1 MTIREWIRNREI
13 HGKPMFSLDVLR
25 KAFPQM
31 SEQSILNALSR
42 LKKECVLY
50 SPYSSF
56 YVTLPPQYVLRGAV
70 PAYYYMDPLMTALGH
85 SYYFGLLSA
94 AVLWGAAH
102 QRPQRD
108 IVVTTR
114 PRLSLSSTS
123 KRQVRWVYRNDIPT
137 QFLREKSGEAGK
149 VVYSCAE
156 LTALDL
162 VQFERHSG
170 GLSVAATVLEELLGV
185 TDFRNAANGL
195 FQTCNM
201 ATIQRLGYIVE
212 VVLGET
218 QQGETI
224 YREWRK
230 YNPRPRYVALSP
242 RAEVKGK
249 RNGRWNIVI
258 NTELE
263 TDET

>member
-1 MTIREWIRNREI
+1 
-13 HGKPMFSLDVLR
+13 MFSLDVLR

-42 LKKECVLY
+42 LKKERVLY

-108 IVVTTR
+108 VVVTTR

-123 KRQVRWVYRNDIPT
+123 KRKNSR
-137 QFLREKSGEAGK
+137 
-149 VVYSCAE
+149 
-156 LTALDL
+156 
-162 VQFERHSG
+162 
-170 GLSVAATVLEELLGV
+170 
-185 TDFRNAANGL
+185 
-195 FQTCNM
+195 
-201 ATIQRLGYIVE
+201 
-212 VVLGET
+212 
-218 QQGETI
+218 
-224 YREWRK
+224 
-230 YNPRPRYVALSP
+230 
-242 RAEVKGK
+242 
-249 RNGRWNIVI
+249 
-258 NTELE
+258 
-263 TDET
+263 